1 MAPDI
6 PEDLNALCM
15 ELLCRKPDGRPA
27 GREVLKRL
35 GEEPAQP
42 AATPVVPPAPGQR
55 LPLIARGQHLALLRE
70 AFAAVQGGT
79 PVVCYVHGPS
89 GMGKSALVQHFLD
102 ELLER
107 RAAVVLAGRC
117 YEQESVPYKALD
129 SLVDALSRYL
139 AGLPAPEAQALLPRD
154 VETLARVFPVL
165 RQVEAVGGAPPRRAE
180 IPDPQELR
188 RRAFGALRELLARL
202 GGRRPL
208 VLVIDDLQ
216 WGDVDS
222 AALLAELVRPPDPPV
237 LLLLGSYRSEQ
248 AARSKCL
255 QALFQGQA
263 PVPPDRR
270 ELAVGPLT
278 AAEARDV
285 ALALLGED
293 APGRLARAEAVGRE
307 SGGSPFFVYELVQ
320 SLRP

>member
-1 MAPDI
+1 
-6 PEDLNALCM
+6 
-15 ELLCRKPDGRPA
+15 
-27 GREVLKRL
+27 
-35 GEEPAQP
+35 
-42 AATPVVPPAPGQR
+42 
-55 LPLIARGQHLALLRE
+55 
-70 AFAAVQGGT
+70 
-79 PVVCYVHGPS
+79 
-89 GMGKSALVQHFLD
+89 MGKSTLVQHFLD

-107 RAAVVLAGRC
+107 RVAVVLAGRC

-165 RQVEAVGGAPPRRAE
+165 WQVEAVCGAPPRQAE

-202 GGRRPL
+202 GDRRPM
-208 VLVIDDLQ
+208 VLFIDDLQ

-222 AALLAELVRPPDPPV
+222 AALLSELVRPPDPPV

-248 AARSKCL
+248 AAGSKCL

-263 PVPPDRR
+263 PMPLDRR

-278 AAEARDV
+278 VAEARDV

-293 APGRLARAEAVGRE
+293 TPDRLTRAEAGTARSEALARLVGAGIAFARRDRRLAE
-307 SGGSPFFVYELVQ
+307 RLMCVAAEQLDAIEMRLYAAAARRRLGQLLGGDQGRGLIVQADVWMTGQGIKNPARMTAMLV
-320 SLRP
+320 PGFPD